1 MFEKS
6 LRAIVAVL
14 LASLSISAAAI
25 APAGAAFDSYRE

>member
-6 LRAIVAVL
+6 LRAIVVIL

-25 APAGAAFDSYRE
+25 APAGAAFNCYEE